1 MRGAV
6 LASVMVARV
15 VWADPADQPSAVAAK
30 LFEEGRALAKAGD
43 YAGACDRFGKAHELD
58 AGVGIELNLADCD
71 EHLGRVV
78 LAYHLFD
85 HAAAAAAAAGND
97 AQGKLARGRADAL
110 AAKLGTVV
118 VDLPNPTAAGLELT
132 IDGHKET
139 PAAEVREIVNPGTI
153 EVSVTVPGKP
163 PFSQSTHASAG
174 GTAVVVVTSDKPA
187 AVVPTPTFV
196 SRRRRSWARAGYAL
210 GGGAVAIAATS
221 VAIGLVARS
230 NYQAQYAN
238 QSCTRGV
245 GCNAAGFE
253 QQRHAR
259 SLANVATGFGIAA
272 AVLAAGSAVAFVA
285 APRDNVTVSL
295 SGAGVA
301 ISGQF

>member
-1 MRGAV
+1 MRRAV

-15 VWADPADQPSAVAAK
+15 AWADSADQPSPVAAK

-71 EHLGRVV
+71 EHLGRTV

-85 HAAAAAAAAGND
+85 HAAEAAAAAGND
-97 AQGKLARGRADAL
+97 AQAKLARGRADGL

-118 VDLPNPTAAGLELT
+118 VTLPDPTADGLELT

-139 PAAEVREIVNPGTI
+139 PAAEVREIVNPGI
-153 EVSVTVPGKP
+153 VEVRVTVPGKP
-163 PFSQSTHASAG
+163 VFSQSAHASAG
-174 GTAVVVVTSDKPA
+174 GTAVVVVPQDKSV
-187 AVVPTPTFV
+187 AVAPTPTLT
-196 SRRRRSWARAGYAL
+196 SHRRRSWVRAGYAL
-210 GGGAVAIAATS
+210 GGGAVGIAATS
-221 VAIGLVARS
+221 VAIGLVAHS

-238 QSCTRGV
+238 QSCTRNV
-245 GCNAAGFE
+245 GCNEAGFT
-253 QQRHAR
+253 QQQHAR
-259 SLANVATGFGIAA
+259 SLANVATGFGVAA
-272 AVLAAGSAVAFVA
+272 GVLAVASAVVFVA

-295 SGAGVA
+295 TGAGVA